1 MEPPPDQDIE
11 ELRALVEEIFDR
23 RGLSP
28 AERETVWHCIT
39 AAGSGRFPTQSSRAP
54 QGSRGPSGID
64 TDPSHASP
72 SG

>member
-1 MEPPPDQDIE
+1 MEPPPEQAMD

-39 AAGSGRFPTQSSRAP
+39 AAGRFPTQSPRVP
-54 QGSRGPSGID
+54 QGSRGPTRID

>member
-11 ELRALVEEIFDR
+11 ALRALVEEIFDR

-39 AAGSGRFPTQSSRAP
+39 AAGRFRAQSPPTP
-54 QGSRGPSGID
+54 QGSGEPTRID
-64 TDPSHASP
+64 TDPSHAS
-72 SG
+72 G

>member
-1 MEPPPDQDIE
+1 MEPPPEQDIE

-39 AAGSGRFPTQSSRAP
+39 AAGRFPTQSPRVP
-54 QGSRGPSGID
+54 QGSGGPTRID